1 MANLRE
7 FNRRYEMMKEDE
19 SRKIREES
27 IKSFYKFHY
36 TRNFKKI
43 MTRSLYEYY
52 YVMGNNID
60 VKYDAQIEEI
70 IKKQREMS
78 VMWFG
83 DF

>member
-60 VKYDAQIEEI
+60 VKYDPQIKEI
-70 IKKQREMS
+70 VEKQLEMS
-78 VMWFG
+78 LIWF
-83 DF
+83 DFD